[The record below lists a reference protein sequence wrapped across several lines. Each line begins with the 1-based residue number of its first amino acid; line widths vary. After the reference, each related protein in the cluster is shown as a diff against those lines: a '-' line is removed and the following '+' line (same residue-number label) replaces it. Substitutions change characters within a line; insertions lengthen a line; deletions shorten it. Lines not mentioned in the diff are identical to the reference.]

1 MYILI
6 FDETLTL
13 TILIIGKILQETKNI
28 CITCL
33 QRRPN
38 VFNVGPTLYKWV
50 KEVTSDYQ
58 RKGVILGKVS
68 NTP

>member
-1 MYILI
+1 MEIMIELRTDYNVYLI

-13 TILIIGKILQETKNI
+13 TILIIGKVLQETKNI
-28 CITCL
+28 CITCV

-50 KEVTSDYQ
+50 KEVTSDY
-58 RKGVILGKVS
+58 
-68 NTP
+68 